1 MMYVHQQHQV
11 LVAGRVFLDQLMNL
25 VLEIEMDLELEMVH
39 LTVPPGQALLL
50 VQMICSFITGY
61 ITNNNEDEDEDNGR
75 NTGHFQSITK

>member
-1 MMYVHQQHQV
+1 MMYVQQQHQV